1 MKRVEVRKRLIET
14 YKKTNSVRKTAK
26 LWKASR
32 NLVRKWVK
40 SINKERRI
48 KGSSRRP
55 KRSLLGVLMK

>member
-40 SINKERRI
+40 RYKQG
-48 KGSSRRP
+48 K
-55 KRSLLGVLMK
+55 KD